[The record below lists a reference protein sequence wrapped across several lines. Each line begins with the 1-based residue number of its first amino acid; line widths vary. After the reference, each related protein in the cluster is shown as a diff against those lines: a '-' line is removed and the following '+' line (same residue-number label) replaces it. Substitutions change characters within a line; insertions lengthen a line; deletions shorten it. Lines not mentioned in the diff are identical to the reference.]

1 MYSLSQID
9 PEISHALYLEGKRQ
23 KNHIFYGPNV
33 NEKIERLYHSEEAA
47 LIMAH
52 MEKLQEAA

>member
-1 MYSLSQID
+1 VRFASWARSRQTW
-9 PEISHALYLEGKRQ
+9 EGKRQ
-23 KNHIFYGPNV
+23 KNHIFYGANV
-33 NEKIERLYHSEEAA
+33 GEKIERLYHSEEAA